1 MEAKKASSSSIAD
14 ELFGRKTVEEEKEVV
29 VVEVVDSSSSFS
41 SSPGYFRSVFPPIL
55 SSKVTRNDSPQRSE
69 GLIGHA
75 LTLNADDKA
84 VESHAKC
91 PAGSKEGKPIYPDGP
106 SESPYFGSSVHYG
119 GRDFY
124 TASPAKN
131 SSETTTSDGKKKEDD
146 QDSSDFATRGDWWQG
161 SLYY

>member
-1 MEAKKASSSSIAD
+1 MEGKKASSSSIAD
-14 ELFGRKTVEEEKEVV
+14 ELFGHKSEEEEEKEVV
-29 VVEVVDSSSSFS
+29 VVEMVSPSSFS

-75 LTLNADDKA
+75 LTLNADDKS

-91 PAGSKEGKPIYPDGP
+91 PAGSKEGKPIYPDGA
-106 SESPYFGSSVHYG
+106 SESPYFGSYVHYG

-124 TASPAKN
+124 NASPAKN
-131 SSETTTSDGKKKEDD
+131 SSETTNSDILN
-146 QDSSDFATRGDWWQG
+146 F
-161 SLYY
+161 